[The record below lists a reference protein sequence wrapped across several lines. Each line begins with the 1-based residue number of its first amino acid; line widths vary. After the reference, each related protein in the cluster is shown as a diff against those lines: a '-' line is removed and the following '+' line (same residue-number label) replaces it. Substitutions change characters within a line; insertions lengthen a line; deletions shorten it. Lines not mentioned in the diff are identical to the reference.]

1 VVDAAGPDRVS
12 GAQWDGDHTYA
23 REYFR
28 CVTREGALV
37 WLFRDARKRKTG
49 NWYFHGW
56 WD

>member
-1 VVDAAGPDRVS
+1 VS
-12 GAQWDGDHTYA
+12 GGKWDSEQTYA

-37 WLFRDARKRKTG
+37 WIFRDAHAKRSA
-49 NWYFHGW
+49 WFLHGW